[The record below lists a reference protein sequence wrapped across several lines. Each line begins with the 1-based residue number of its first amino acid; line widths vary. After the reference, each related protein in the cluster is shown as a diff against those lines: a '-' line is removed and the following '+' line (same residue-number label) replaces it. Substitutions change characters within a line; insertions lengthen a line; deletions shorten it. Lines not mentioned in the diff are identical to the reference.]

1 MAVRVIFLNIN
12 LTRPFIRSKS
22 PNAFTLKCKD
32 GLYVCMAWI
41 WPIFQISSSRTF
53 SSFIL
58 LQPIW
63 LFRIPKQINLVLT
76 SHSLYAWCFLLP
88 RLSLC
93 QVFILCS
100 FATFRYLLM
109 SLPCSPSL
117 TVCHLPLLYPLIVLF
132 LYSNYHYLTLDG
144 NIVKC
149 IHFVSCFLE
158 CKLQRVGNLYCSSQY
173 LQHLKQCPVQGW
185 RWIKVYWMNECIKS

>member
-1 MAVRVIFLNIN
+1 MYVWPGFGLSFKSHRLELSPLSFYCSQYGCLGFL
-12 LTRPFIRSKS
+12 
-22 PNAFTLKCKD
+22 
-32 GLYVCMAWI
+32 
-41 WPIFQISSSRTF
+41 
-53 SSFIL
+53 
-58 LQPIW
+58 
-63 LFRIPKQINLVLT
+63 KQINLVLT

>member
-22 PNAFTLKCKD
+22 LNAFTLKCKD

-58 LQPIW
+58 LQPVW
-63 LFRIPKQINLVLT
+63 LFRIPKTDQSC
-76 SHSLYAWCFLLP
+76 SHFSQSLCLMFPLP

-117 TVCHLPLLYPLIVLF
+117 TVYHLPLLYPLIVLF

-173 LQHLKQCPVQGW
+173 LQHLKQCLVQGW
-185 RWIKVYWMNECIKS
+185 W